1 MKPPSKSTE
10 KIGQNTRIPR
20 DLRNLQTSYTDAEML
35 FQEYEESEEELR
47 AFSGFALAL
56 ETVEYPYE
64 PLIYSMMPG
73 INQMK

>member
-1 MKPPSKSTE
+1 
-10 KIGQNTRIPR
+10 
-20 DLRNLQTSYTDAEML
+20 ML

-64 PLIYSMMPG
+64 PLIFNDAWYQPNEVEQEGWREAIIKEFDDML
-73 INQMK
+73 KRTE

>member
-1 MKPPSKSTE
+1 
-10 KIGQNTRIPR
+10 
-20 DLRNLQTSYTDAEML
+20 ML